1 MVDDAGGAQAQ
12 ALLGELY
19 GHVVDISHKLEA
31 ADERNRRARAHG
43 NARKDPVA
51 GILRRE
57 LYEAHR
63 LIDGLHRRF
72 PHTAADSSGLATGH
86 RRRVAGST
94 CQSN

>member
-1 MVDDAGGAQAQ
+1 VVDDAGGAQART
-12 ALLGELY
+12 LLGELY
-19 GHVVDISHKLEA
+19 GHVADISHKLEA
-31 ADERNRRARAHG
+31 ADDRNRRARARG

-72 PHTAADSSGLATGH
+72 PHTAAESSELACST
-86 RRRVAGST
+86 RRP
-94 CQSN
+94 N